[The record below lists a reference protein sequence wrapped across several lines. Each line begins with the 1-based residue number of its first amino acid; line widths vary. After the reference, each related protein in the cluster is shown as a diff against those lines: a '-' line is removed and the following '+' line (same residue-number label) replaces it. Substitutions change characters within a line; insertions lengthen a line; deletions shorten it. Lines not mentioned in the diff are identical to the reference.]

1 MGTPMHRARILVLIG
16 ILKLCKGVLF
26 VALGFGLLR
35 LLHQNLYG
43 LAMHLVEVL
52 RFDPGNAF
60 INSLMSNIS
69 WMTDA
74 RLRQLSLFTFAY
86 AALDFIEGTGLA
98 LEKTW
103 AEYTTL
109 IVTAAF
115 LPLEILKSLH
125 HPTWWKLLLIVANA
139 ALVGYLITLLTPPQH
154 TQKGQPVR
162 R

>member
-1 MGTPMHRARILVLIG
+1 MHRARILVLIG

-35 LLHQNLYG
+35 LLHHDLYSM
-43 LAMHLVEVL
+43 AMHLIEVL

-60 INSLMSNIS
+60 ITTLLSNIS
-69 WMTDA
+69 WVTDA

-86 AALDFIEGTGLA
+86 AALDFIEGLGLT

-115 LPLEILKSLH
+115 LPLEIVKTLH
-125 HPTWWKLLLIVANA
+125 HPTWWKLLLILANA
-139 ALVGYLITLLTPPQH
+139 ALVGYLITLLTPPQA
-154 TQKGQPVR
+154 GQPR
-162 R
+162 KPARSR